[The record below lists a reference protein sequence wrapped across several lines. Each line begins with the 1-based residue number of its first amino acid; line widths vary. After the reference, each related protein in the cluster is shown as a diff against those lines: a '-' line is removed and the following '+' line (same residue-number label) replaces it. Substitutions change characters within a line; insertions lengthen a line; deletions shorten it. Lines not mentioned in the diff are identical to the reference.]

1 MRIRSVLSHAVQ
13 ALAEGALIS
22 LLVVGLI
29 AGTALAARGGG
40 SAKPSA
46 GGGGTI
52 SLVVLDADGIANHGN
67 TVTFNIST
75 TNTRPFVSL
84 NCYQGSAWVYAASA
98 GYFDDYPWSQDF
110 ILAASSWPSGAA
122 NCTARLYSS
131 KDGIRTTTLAT
142 MNFDVA
148 P

>member
-1 MRIRSVLSHAVQ
+1 MRIRSVLSHALQ

-22 LLVVGLI
+22 LLVVGLV

-40 SAKPSA
+40 SGKPSA
-46 GGGGTI
+46 GGGTI
-52 SLVVLDADGIANHGN
+52 SLVVLDADGIANHGD

-84 NCYQGSAWVYAASA
+84 NCYQGSDWVYAASA
-98 GYFDDYPWSQDF
+98 GFFDDYPWSQDF
-110 ILAASSWPSGAA
+110 ILEASSWPSGAA
-122 NCTARLYSS
+122 NCSARLYSS

-142 MNFDVA
+142 MTFDVA